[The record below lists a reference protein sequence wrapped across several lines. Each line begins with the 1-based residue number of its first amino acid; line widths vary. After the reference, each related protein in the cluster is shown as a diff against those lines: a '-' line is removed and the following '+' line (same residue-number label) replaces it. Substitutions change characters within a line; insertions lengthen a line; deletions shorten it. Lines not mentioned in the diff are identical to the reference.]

1 MPVEEKPQICL
12 HDLIGADRNRRGPA
26 GALHRIRCRPV
37 GCAGRQHDGPRQGPD
52 HLHPDLR
59 DGDWLVTLCMRC
71 SLPLLCG
78 ASLIML
84 TSVFNTLFTN
94 VEMRRVRPV
103 NYKLFQVADLIC
115 TMEMLEDKADH
126 NGFSKSETEFFGS
139 AGRFNKDYYRKVK
152 GKRL

>member
-1 MPVEEKPQICL
+1 
-12 HDLIGADRNRRGPA
+12 
-26 GALHRIRCRPV
+26 
-37 GCAGRQHDGPRQGPD
+37 
-52 HLHPDLR
+52 
-59 DGDWLVTLCMRC
+59 
-71 SLPLLCG
+71 
-78 ASLIML
+78 ML

-152 GKRL
+152 TTVISQDKHKTENQYIKGAYKHTKSRALVQSCDCLIV